1 MPARIFSSTA
11 RQSNFAD
18 GREQIKEGIHVDI
31 VCFKTGFCNPETV
44 VKQGRRQFSL
54 SRPEINIAVALD
66 LGHKISMLAKV
77 CSAALNGIEAFP
89 VEVEVNAGWGDT
101 LIVIV
106 GLPDAAVKESRDRVT
121 TALTNSGYKFPMGRT
136 TINLAPADVKKEGPS
151 FDLPIALGML
161 AASEQIE
168 TDQLDNFIAVGELA
182 LTGAVRSCKGVLPV
196 ALRAKADGKIGVLVP
211 AENAAEA
218 AVVAGLQVIPVQNL
232 REAAQFLEG
241 EIKIAPVKV
250 DIARIFEHED
260 EDELDFAEV
269 KGQENVKR
277 ALEIAAAGGH
287 NALLIGPPGTGK
299 SMLAKRLPTI
309 LPPLTL
315 DEALETTKI
324 HSIVGL
330 LAPGQA
336 LVTRRPFR
344 APHHTAS
351 DAGLLGGNINPT
363 PGEISIAH
371 HGVLFL
377 DELPEFKR
385 SVLETLRQPLEEGRV
400 TISRAAGTMT
410 FPSQFMLLAAM
421 NPTPDGKMPGESKS
435 SPREIQ
441 NYLGRISG
449 PLLDRIDLHIEVPQ
463 VKFREISGDRTGE
476 TSAQIRERVVAA
488 RKRQHERFKDK
499 PKITCNARM
508 GPKELKTFCALD
520 DATKELLQNA
530 MADLNLSARA
540 YDRILKVARTIAD
553 LAGAEK
559 ISSDHVSEAIQYR
572 SLDRQLWA

>member
-1 MPARIFSSTA
+1 
-11 RQSNFAD
+11 
-18 GREQIKEGIHVDI
+18 
-31 VCFKTGFCNPETV
+31 
-44 VKQGRRQFSL
+44 
-54 SRPEINIAVALD
+54 
-66 LGHKISMLAKV
+66 MLAKV
-77 CSAALNGIEAFP
+77 CSAAVNGIEAYP

-101 LIVIV
+101 LVVIV
-106 GLPDAAVKESRDRVT
+106 GLPDAAVKESRDRVS
-121 TALTNSGYKFPMGRT
+121 TAITNSAFKFPMGRT

-151 FDLPIALGML
+151 FDLPIAVGML
-161 AASEQIE
+161 AASEQFNS
-168 TDQLDNFIAVGELA
+168 DQLENFVMVGELA
-182 LTGAVRSCKGVLPV
+182 LTGAIRTVKGVLPV
-196 ALRAKADGKIGVLVP
+196 AIRAKADGKVGVLVP
-211 AENAAEA
+211 KDNAPEA
-218 AVVAGLQVIPVQNL
+218 AVVKGLQVIPIQNL
-232 REAAQFLEG
+232 REAVGFLEG
-241 EIKIAPVKV
+241 EVRIAPTKV
-250 DIARIFEHED
+250 DIARIFD
-260 EDELDFAEV
+260 EPHDDDLDFADV
-269 KGQENVKR
+269 KGQESVKR

-287 NALLIGPPGTGK
+287 NVLLIGPPGTGK

-363 PGEISIAH
+363 PGEISLSH

-385 SVLETLRQPLEEGRV
+385 SVLETMRQPLEEGRV

-410 FPSQFMLLAAM
+410 FPSQFMLVAAM
-421 NPTPDGKMPGESKS
+421 NPSPDGKMPGESRC

-441 NYLGRISG
+441 SYLNRVSG
-449 PLLDRIDLHIEVPQ
+449 PLLDRIDIHVEVPA
-463 VKFREISGDRTGE
+463 VKFREISAERTGE

-488 RKRQHERFKDK
+488 RRRQQERFTGKK
-499 PKITCNARM
+499 SMTCNARM
-508 GPKELKTFCALD
+508 GTRELKAYCALD
-520 DATKELLQNA
+520 ESTMELLKMA
-530 MADLNLSARA
+530 MTELKLSARA

-559 ISSDHVSEAIQYR
+559 ISSEHISEAIQYR
-572 SLDRQLWA
+572 SLDRQVWG

>member
-1 MPARIFSSTA
+1 M
-11 RQSNFAD
+11 
-18 GREQIKEGIHVDI
+18 
-31 VCFKTGFCNPETV
+31 
-44 VKQGRRQFSL
+44 L
-54 SRPEINIAVALD
+54 SRVF
-66 LGHKISMLAKV
+66 
-77 CSAALNGIEAFP
+77 SAAVNGVDAFT
-89 VEVEVNAGWGDT
+89 VEVEVNCGFGETFIA
-101 LIVIV
+101 LV
-106 GLPDAAVKESRDRVT
+106 GLPDAAVKESKDRVS
-121 TALTNSGYKFPMGRT
+121 TALANSGYKFPMGKT

-161 AASEQIE
+161 AASEQFE
-168 TDQLDNFIAVGELA
+168 TDQLENFTVVGELA
-182 LTGAVRSCKGVLPV
+182 LTGAVRSCKGVLPI
-196 ALRAKADGKIGVLVP
+196 AIRARADGKTGVLVP

-250 DIARIFEHED
+250 DLQKLFAHPVED
-260 EDELDFAEV
+260 ENDFSEV

-287 NALLIGPPGTGK
+287 NVILVGPPGTGK
-299 SMLAKRLPTI
+299 SMLAKRLATI

-315 DEALETTKI
+315 EESLETTKI

-330 LAPGQA
+330 LKPGQA
-336 LVTRRPFR
+336 LVTQRPFR

-363 PGEISIAH
+363 PGEISLAH
-371 HGVLFL
+371 NGVLFL

-385 SVLETLRQPLEEGRV
+385 SVLETMRQPLEEGVV

-410 FPSQFMLLAAM
+410 FPSQFMLVAAM
-421 NPTPDGKMPGESKS
+421 NPTPDGKMPGESRN

-449 PLLDRIDLHIEVPQ
+449 PLLDRIDLHIEVPA
-463 VKFREISGDRTGE
+463 VKFREMSAASPGE
-476 TSAQIRERVVAA
+476 TSAQIRERVIAA
-488 RKRQHERFKDK
+488 RKIQHARFAGK
-499 PKITCNARM
+499 PKVTCNARM
-508 GPKELKTFCALD
+508 GQRELKAHCELD
-520 DATKELLQNA
+520 AATRELLKNA
-530 MADLNLSARA
+530 MTDYNLSARA

-553 LAGAEK
+553 LRGAQT
-559 ISSDHVSEAIQYR
+559 ISSDDVSEAIQYR
-572 SLDRQLWA
+572 SLDRQLWG